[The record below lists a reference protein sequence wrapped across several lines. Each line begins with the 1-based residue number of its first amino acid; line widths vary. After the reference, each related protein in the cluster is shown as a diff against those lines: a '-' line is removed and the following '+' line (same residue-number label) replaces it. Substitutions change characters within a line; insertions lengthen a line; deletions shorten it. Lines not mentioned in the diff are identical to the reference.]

1 MKYQNRH
8 HSFEQQELDSKRQE
22 YQFLERRLVKL
33 QYDLDDLREEIAEF
47 EKIYAEQMSERISEL
62 ESLEKEIDKLSEPGE
77 DPRSGFRAHSFEK
90 ETRRMSSEEF
100 ASERAPALDRLR
112 PNESLKEVYR
122 KVAKAIH
129 PDLSPHEGE
138 RKRRQI
144 LMAEANRAYAEEDHA
159 TLLTILQEWDVEF
172 DPLRER
178 KSERIVLYQRTASLK
193 ERIRALETEIF
204 RLKGSDVYRLVQ
216 QVQQAR
222 SMGKDVLGQMAAKLE
237 VDILAACR
245 RLNKA
250 KQSRYH
256 GSPPVSAIR
265 TVTFLPDR
273 SVGQVYVRNSLSRNF
288 LDWRKL
294 GQAIGNM
301 AVPSGTS
308 LRLDVDK
315 GRVADLDLLTGLSAN
330 DLHGCYLYG
339 VNNADLAHVLRF
351 RGLEELYI
359 SGAGI
364 TSEGLIHL
372 LELSSVERLYLYDT
386 LIGDEGIVYLKY
398 LKRLRYVT
406 FCNSR
411 VSEAGMKRLKTTL
424 DSCTVINLPTGRQ
437 SHSAT

>member
-1 MKYQNRH
+1 
-8 HSFEQQELDSKRQE
+8 
-22 YQFLERRLVKL
+22 
-33 QYDLDDLREEIAEF
+33 
-47 EKIYAEQMSERISEL
+47 
-62 ESLEKEIDKLSEPGE
+62 
-77 DPRSGFRAHSFEK
+77 
-90 ETRRMSSEEF
+90 
-100 ASERAPALDRLR
+100 
-112 PNESLKEVYR
+112 
-122 KVAKAIH
+122 
-129 PDLSPHEGE
+129 
-138 RKRRQI
+138 
-144 LMAEANRAYAEEDHA
+144 MAEANRAYAEEDHA
-159 TLLTILQEWDVEF
+159 TLLSILQESDKEF

-250 KQSRYH
+250 KQARYH

-273 SVGQVYVRNSLSRNF
+273 SIGQVYVRNALSRNF

-294 GQAIGNM
+294 GHAVGTM

-308 LRLDVDK
+308 LRLDVEK
-315 GRVADLDLLTGLSAN
+315 GRVVDLDLLTGLSAN
-330 DLHGCYLYG
+330 DLHGCYLYD

-364 TSEGLIHL
+364 TAEGLIHL

-386 LIGDEGIVYLKY
+386 LIGDEGVVYLKY

-411 VSEAGMKRLKTTL
+411 VSEAGMKRLKTML
-424 DSCTVINLPTGRQ
+424 ASCTIINLPTGRQ

>member
-47 EKIYAEQMSERISEL
+47 EKMYAEQMSERISEL
-62 ESLEKEIDKLSEPGE
+62 ESLEKEIGALSGSGE
-77 DPRSGFRAHSFEK
+77 EQGARRSHSFEK
-90 ETRRMSSEEF
+90 EKRRVFSDDEH
-100 ASERAPALDRLR
+100 APAVDRLR

-138 RKRRQI
+138 RKKRQI
-144 LMAEANRAYAEEDHA
+144 LMAEANRAYAEEDHV
-159 TLLTILQEWDVEF
+159 TLLSILQEWDVEF

-178 KSERIVLYQRTASLK
+178 KSERVILYQRTASLK
-193 ERIRALETEIF
+193 ERIRVVETEIF
-204 RLKGSDVYRLVQ
+204 RLKSGDLYRLVQ

-222 SMGKDVLGQMAAKLE
+222 SMGKDVLGEMAAKLE
-237 VDILAACR
+237 ADILAACR

-250 KQSRYH
+250 KQGRYH
-256 GSPPVSAIR
+256 GSSAASAIR

-273 SVGQVYVRNSLSRNF
+273 SVGQVYVRNTLSRNF

-294 GQAIGNM
+294 GQAIGAM
-301 AVPSGTS
+301 AVPSNTS
-308 LRLDVDK
+308 LRLDVEK
-315 GRVADLDLLTGLSAN
+315 GRAADLDLLTGLSAN

-364 TSEGLIHL
+364 TAEGLIHL

-406 FCNSR
+406 LCNSR
-411 VSEAGMKRLKTTL
+411 VTEAGMKLLKTTL
-424 DSCTVINLPTGRQ
+424 SSCTIINLPTGRQ